1 MRYLTLGEVLTIHHR
16 VMEQSGGMAGV
27 GDVGALESAI
37 AQPRMTFAENDLYPT
52 IADKAAALGFSIIQ
66 NHPFVDGNKRT
77 GHAAM
82 ETFLYLN
89 QYEIVADMT
98 EQYEVILSVASSRI
112 GREEFIQWLRKHIVV
127 LDNS

>member
-27 GDVGALESAI
+27 RDVGALESAI

>member
-52 IADKAAALGFSIIQ
+52 IADKAAALGFQLFKTIHLSMGT
-66 NHPFVDGNKRT
+66 NGPVMRRWKPFC
-77 GHAAM
+77 
-82 ETFLYLN
+82 
-89 QYEIVADMT
+89 I
-98 EQYEVILSVASSRI
+98 
-112 GREEFIQWLRKHIVV
+112 
-127 LDNS
+127 